1 MEPQPVSGASRTER
15 LYYRDSFLAKF
26 DAQVVSCIPAGECFR
41 VVLDRTAFYPT
52 SGGQPFDTGRLGD
65 AAVVEVA
72 EAESGEIVHT
82 TDRAVPA
89 GAVHGA
95 VDWPRRFD
103 HMQQHTG
110 QHLLSAIF
118 VSLFGYAT
126 VSFHLGREIS
136 AIDLAAP
143 GIPPAQLAEAEQRV
157 NEVIFEDRPVTIR
170 FGTREEFTAA
180 GVRKDVQREGLLRA
194 IEIEGIELQP
204 CGGTHVARTGQIG
217 LMLLRK
223 CEKQK
228 GNWRVEFV
236 CGGRALA
243 AAREDRRLLVESAR
257 TLGGAAADVP
267 ALVAR
272 AAEERRQSD
281 RQRKELQSRLAAYEA
296 RALWD
301 EAAAG
306 TDGVR
311 VVRRVLEPAEPEYLR
326 LLATRI
332 VEQGRGVALLAA
344 RPGGHL
350 VFAQAAGLAGDMN
363 EVLRAAL
370 AGTGGK
376 GGGTRDFSQGSCPD
390 PTAAGR
396 LEGILEAAAGRLS
409 SNAAAG

>member
-1 MEPQPVSGASRTER
+1 VEPQPLPDSCPTER
-15 LYYRDSFLAKF
+15 LYYHDSFLTEF
-26 DAQVVSCIPAGECFR
+26 DAQVIRCHPAGEQFR
-41 VVLDRTAFYPT
+41 VVLDRTVFYPT

-65 AAVVEVA
+65 AAVVDVA
-72 EAESGEIVHT
+72 EAESGDIVHT

-89 GAVHGA
+89 GSVHGV

-118 VSLFGYAT
+118 VSLFGYPT
-126 VSFHLGREIS
+126 VGFHLGREIS
-136 AIDLAAP
+136 AIDLEAP
-143 GIPPAQLAEAEQRV
+143 GISAVQLAAAEQRV
-157 NEVIFEDRPVTIR
+157 NEIIFEDRPVHVR
-170 FGTREEFTAA
+170 FGTREEFAAA
-180 GVRKDVQREGLLRA
+180 GVRKEVQREGPLRA

-281 RQRKELQSRLAAYEA
+281 RQRKELQARLAAYEA
-296 RALWD
+296 RALWE
-301 EAAAG
+301 EAAARA
-306 TDGVR
+306 DGVR
-311 VVRRVLEPAEPEYLR
+311 VVRRVLEGAEPEYLR
-326 LLATRI
+326 LLATHI

-350 VFAQAAGLAGDMN
+350 VFAQAAGMAEDMN
-363 EVLRAAL
+363 AVLRATL
-370 AGTGGK
+370 AGVGGK
-376 GGGTRDFSQGSCPD
+376 GGGTRDFAQGSCPD
-390 PTAAGR
+390 ATTPGR
-396 LEGILEAAAGRLS
+396 LEGILDVAAGRLS
-409 SNAAAG
+409 SNAATG